1 MRGRNRI
8 KAQMSE
14 YFRDEIARPGIV
26 LEYEHG
32 FDELILLNRAYAKML
47 AAENIITPDEART
60 ILDGLTWVEENF
72 SAEDI
77 DGKYEEIY
85 FNVEH
90 KLIQRVGLEVGGR
103 LHTGKSRND
112 IYATLW
118 RMETRKALLQLCR
131 SVLDL
136 QTRMLDLAEKYRR
149 TIVTGYTHMQ
159 PAQPIT
165 VGYYYAAAV
174 EVLQRDFQR
183 LQETYARTN
192 QCTLGAAALAGT
204 TFPIDRDKLE
214 KLLGFEG
221 TIANALDCVGTKDY
235 LLEAESAFAIM
246 AVNLSRM
253 AHDHYIWCTNEFGI
267 LHIGGEVAICS
278 SIMPQ
283 KKNPVTFEM
292 IKSKSANAIGTFAT
306 GSAVMKNTP
315 FSLCMDLF
323 ETQASFWTGFKS
335 TLDAVNL
342 FAETLKFV
350 TFDEERAY
358 LAAKKN
364 FSTVTALADFLVGKF
379 RISFAQAHDIVGE
392 MVGAVTDGGGNISD
406 MTAELLSTCAEK
418 ILGRGLDVTDDEIL
432 SVLDPSAN
440 VRGKISAGSCGE
452 VPLRNM
458 LDDVKK
464 FFDAQTDW
472 LAAKTSSIAAAY
484 EQLRA
489 D

>member
-14 YFRDEIARPGIV
+14 YFRNEIARPGIF

-32 FDELILLNRAYAKML
+32 FTELILLNRAYAKML
-47 AAENIITPDEART
+47 AAEKIITADEART

-72 SAEDI
+72 SPDDI

-85 FNVEH
+85 FNVEQ

-103 LHTGKSRND
+103 LHTGRSRND

-118 RMETRKALLQLCR
+118 RMETRKALWQICQ

-136 QTRMLDLAEKYRR
+136 QRQMLALAEKYRR
-149 TIVTGYTHMQ
+149 TIVTGYTHTQ

-183 LQETYARTN
+183 LQAAYARTN

-214 KLLGFEG
+214 KLLGFDG
-221 TIANALDCVGTKDY
+221 TVANALDCVGTKDY
-235 LLEAESAFAIM
+235 LLEFESALAIM
-246 AVNLSRM
+246 SVNLSRM
-253 AHDHYIWCTNEFGI
+253 AQDHYIWCTNEFGI
-267 LHIGGEVAICS
+267 LNIGGEVAICS

-292 IKSKSANAIGTFAT
+292 IKSKSANAIGTFVT

-323 ETQASFWTGFKS
+323 ETQESFWSGFKA

-358 LAAKKN
+358 QTAKKN

-392 MVGAVTDGGGNISD
+392 MVGAVTDSGGNISD

-418 ILGRGLDVTDDEIL
+418 IIERGLDVSDDEIL
-432 SVLDPSAN
+432 SVLDPAAN
-440 VRGKISAGSCGE
+440 VRGKISVGSCGE
-452 VPLRNM
+452 IPLQAM
-458 LDDVKK
+458 FDDVKRN
-464 FFDAQTDW
+464 FDVQTDW
-472 LAAKTSSIAAAY
+472 LAAKKSSVAAAY
-484 EQLRA
+484 DKLRQ
-489 D
+489 